1 VRICDPFR
9 EARVWFMVAE
19 RHFRL
24 TCTCGV
30 PYTADELTK
39 RLTDD
44 GVTLYACPA
53 CGATLIG
60 IAPDDRPAVAGA
72 PATATPPDDEDG
84 HRMCGF
90 VFAST
95 VDMTLWPA
103 DAAEEFVTMPA
114 RPLFFSSRGC

>member
-1 VRICDPFR
+1 MKICDPFR

-19 RHFRL
+19 RDFRL
-24 TCTCGV
+24 ACTCGV
-30 PYTADELTK
+30 PYTAAQLAK
-39 RLTDD
+39 RLTDG
-44 GVTLYACPA
+44 GVTLYECPD

-60 IAPDDRPAVAGA
+60 IAADDRPAVPGA
-72 PATATPPDDEDG
+72 PARATPPDDEDG

-95 VDMTLWPA
+95 VDMALWPEG
-103 DAAEEFVTMPA
+103 AAEEFVNMPA